1 MPKPLRG
8 EWIAPTHATVLLL
21 RALALPRVGVASIRR
36 LAAQAGSASLEA
48 FSPTEVAAAA
58 GIAAPD
64 GTDMDRAKSEVF
76 ELVERCEELDVEV
89 ISVAD
94 PDYPVRLKE
103 LNDHPPILFVKGDR
117 RVLSAWPCI
126 AVVGTRQASA
136 LGVQWAQKIARA
148 LAENGFTTVSG
159 LAIGID
165 AAAHRGALG
174 AHGRTVA
181 VLAHGLHTIAPSSH
195 KALAAEIVESGGA
208 LVSEHPP
215 GVPPRPAEFVRRN
228 RIQSGLSFAS
238 IVVESGREGG
248 AIHQARF
255 TREQGRIL
263 YAAMPDMEA
272 IEKYDYNAD
281 GSRFLIAE
289 LKATPIGRQ
298 EELVEELG
306 KIRQLALDRAGC
318 VRTESQMT
326 LLDDH

>member
-1 MPKPLRG
+1 MPRPPRG
-8 EWIAPTHATVLLL
+8 AWIAPTPATVLLL
-21 RALALPRVGVASIRR
+21 KALALPRVGVATIRR
-36 LAAQAGSASLEA
+36 FATQIGSASMEA
-48 FSPTEVAAAA
+48 LNPAEVAAAA
-58 GIAAPD
+58 GIAAPR
-64 GTDMDRAKSEVF
+64 GTDMDRAKREVF
-76 ELVERCEELDVEV
+76 ELVERCKELGVEV

-94 PDYPVRLKE
+94 LDYPVRLKE
-103 LNDHPPILFVKGDR
+103 LNDYPPILFVKGDR
-117 RVLSAWPCI
+117 RVLSGWPCI
-126 AVVGTRQASA
+126 AVVGTRQAST
-136 LGVQWAQKIARA
+136 LGVQWAQKIAKA

-165 AAAHRGALG
+165 AAAHRGALD

-181 VLAHGLHTIAPSSH
+181 VLAHGLHTVAPASN
-195 KALAAEIVESGGA
+195 KALAAEIVDCGGA

-255 TREQGRIL
+255 TRQQGRIL
-263 YAAMPDMEA
+263 YAAMPDLEA

-281 GSRFLIAE
+281 GSRFLIAD

-298 EELVEELG
+298 DELVKELY
-306 KIRQLALDRAGC
+306 KIRELSLEHAGH
-318 VRTESQMT
+318 VRPDPQMT